1 LSGLFSLACTL
12 LGPAMAGGGEHPTT
26 LAGFGYGFNERGE
39 MRKVDGDTGETTDEP
54 FQFEVRP
61 GDREYNQRHY
71 EAVGEVVTEEVY
83 RLLET
88 AGRLDRLQLLDSD
101 GSFVFVSSDWRSCER
116 LVVLIHGS
124 GVVRA
129 GQWAR
134 RLVMNEDLEKGTQ
147 LPYIQRAREEGY
159 GVIVM
164 NTNQNTVVRGGGE
177 VEIPGSETPLD
188 HGVTVWQRLVK
199 KSKAKDIVIV
209 AHSFGGVVAVD
220 LAHTFHD
227 DFLSR
232 VSAVLMTDSV
242 HGGLTGDK
250 KVDKKLR
257 KIGRNYVSSSK
268 PLDTPLRD
276 GGGIERVSAGHPQ
289 HEWTSWAAMRSIFGI
304 MHEIAVAGEEDKD
317 NVTGGGGGTSGV
329 EKENNGPDGVEK
341 EDAVEVAVGDTA
353 DEKSDNKKEEL

>member
-1 LSGLFSLACTL
+1 MLLTLNTSFVIYLNLVHYCPLAIRLIMGSCVRSRTTSSCQKPVCKFRPNGLIMSPGLVRLLLSVLSPRFCLQIAAACRRLSGLFSLACAAL
-12 LGPAMAGGGEHPTT
+12 LGPAMAGGAEQPSSFPTT
-26 LAGFGYGFNERGE
+26 LAGFGYDFNGRGE
-39 MRKVDGDTGETTDEP
+39 MRKIDSDTGETTDEP

-71 EAVGEVVTEEVY
+71 EAIGEVVTEEVY

-188 HGVTVWQRLVK
+188 HGVTVWERLVK

-209 AHSFGGVVAVD
+209 AHRYY
-220 LAHTFHD
+220 
-227 DFLSR
+227 R
-232 VSAVLMTDSV
+232 VSQ
-242 HGGLTGDK
+242 
-250 KVDKKLR
+250 KKLW
-257 KIGRNYVSSSK
+257 KQDDIV
-268 PLDTPLRD
+268 
-276 GGGIERVSAGHPQ
+276 
-289 HEWTSWAAMRSIFGI
+289 
-304 MHEIAVAGEEDKD
+304 
-317 NVTGGGGGTSGV
+317 
-329 EKENNGPDGVEK
+329 
-341 EDAVEVAVGDTA
+341 
-353 DEKSDNKKEEL
+353 